1 MIGVDKIDEEATEEE
16 EEGDDASSI
25 QAPVAPSA
33 STSVKSSSLCIV
45 GAILTGIFTQ
55 L

>member
-1 MIGVDKIDEEATEEE
+1 MIGALLYEEATEEE
-16 EEGDDASSI
+16 EEGENASSI

-45 GAILTGIFTQ
+45 GAILTGIFMQ